1 MMVSVSRH
9 VLLVGAPRASIE
21 HLVPLLRREEIEV
34 VSVPA
39 DPAVLVMI
47 SETPFELIMLR
58 FPVEALDAGHVLA
71 QIRSEHSA
79 SRGAGVLLLSDE
91 NALGRAVSLIDK
103 GANRVVSATW
113 ADAHIW
119 RAVADLLN
127 VAPRIDLRVPV
138 MVDVELAL
146 EGIPDVCRSVNVSR
160 TGIRLESTKPYP
172 LGCSIQLGMAL
183 PDDGGV
189 IHARAEVIRRTEAAR
204 EGSDGFAA
212 RFLAMSEKDEQ
223 HLADYVEHSLRA

>member
-1 MMVSVSRH
+1 MTPVSRH
-9 VLLVGAPRASIE
+9 VLLVGAQRASVE

-34 VSVPA
+34 ISVPA
-39 DPAVLVMI
+39 DPAVLVLI

-58 FPVEALDAGHVLA
+58 FPMEGLDARTVLA
-71 QIRSEHSA
+71 EIRAEHSA
-79 SRGAGVLLLSDE
+79 NRGAGVLLLSDE
-91 NALGRAVSLIDK
+91 DALGRAVSLIDR

-119 RAVADLLN
+119 RAVADLLV

-138 MVDVELAL
+138 MVDVELAR

-160 TGIRLESTKPYP
+160 TGIRLESASPYQ
-172 LGCSIQLGMAL
+172 LGCSIQVGLAL
-183 PDDGGV
+183 PGNGRV
-189 IHARAEVIRRTEAAR
+189 IRARAEVIRRIDKAR

-212 RFLAMSEKDEQ
+212 RFLAMSEDDEQ
-223 HLADYVEHSLRA
+223 HLVDYVERSLRA

>member
-1 MMVSVSRH
+1 MASVSRH
-9 VLLVGAPRASIE
+9 VLLVGAQRASVE

-34 VSVPA
+34 ISVPA
-39 DPAVLVMI
+39 DPAVLVLI

-58 FPVEALDAGHVLA
+58 FPLEGLDARTVLA
-71 QIRSEHSA
+71 EIRAEHSA

-91 NALGRAVSLIDK
+91 DALGRAVSLIDR

-119 RAVADLLN
+119 RAVADLLV

-138 MVDVELAL
+138 MVDVELAR

-160 TGIRLESTKPYP
+160 TGIRLESANPYP
-172 LGCSIQLGMAL
+172 LGCSIQLGLAL
-183 PDDGGV
+183 PGNGRV
-189 IHARAEVIRRTEAAR
+189 IRARAEVIRRIDKAR

-212 RFLAMSEKDEQ
+212 RFLAMSEQDEQ
-223 HLADYVEHSLRA
+223 HLVDYVERSLRA